1 MQIPLV
7 GDDLAPAISE
17 PVFSRDFVQLE
28 VFPSGVLGIGI
39 ALVFM
44 AGAPGE
50 HPSWH
55 TLLGRLNALGSTQ
68 LLLGLTGLLVLSI
81 LLQAPLA
88 SGVEMLRGSWGKSTL
103 AGYGLS
109 VWSIPWRQRH
119 ETILNRL
126 DLDLPALVTPKAREG
141 AAKETVLA
149 DAVPTCLG
157 KALKRGEVLSEQL
170 MITHP
175 GKIRAETMAAIP
187 YGIRRQL
194 RARRNRWETYERLA
208 VSFAVLSAVTAVIL
222 SYAFSRFDSWSL
234 IPIAIMVA
242 AWLSYRAAV
251 ASLGSYV
258 RLLLQGIAEV
268 LI

>member
-28 VFPSGVLGIGI
+28 VFPSGVLGIGV

-55 TLLGRLNALGSTQ
+55 TLLSRLNALGSTQ
-68 LLLGLTGLLVLSI
+68 LLLGLTGLMVLAI

-88 SGVEMLRGSWGKSTL
+88 SGVEILRGSWGQSTL

-109 VWSIPWRQRH
+109 AWSIPWRHRH
-119 ETILNRL
+119 ETVRNR
-126 DLDLPALVTPKAREG
+126 LDLPALVSPAARDG
-141 AAKETVLA
+141 ALKEVVVV

-157 KALKRGEVLSEQL
+157 KVLKHGEVLSEIVIL
-170 MITHP
+170 ECPART
-175 GKIRAETMAAIP
+175 RAETIAAIP
-187 YGIRRQL
+187 DGIRRQL
-194 RARRNRWETYERLA
+194 HTRRNRWETYERLA
-208 VSFAVLSAVTAVIL
+208 VSLGVLSVLTSVIL
-222 SYAFSRFDSWSL
+222 SYAYSRFGSWSL
-234 IPIAIMVA
+234 IPIAILVG

-258 RLLLQGIAEV
+258 RLLLQGIGEV
-268 LI
+268 PTKH